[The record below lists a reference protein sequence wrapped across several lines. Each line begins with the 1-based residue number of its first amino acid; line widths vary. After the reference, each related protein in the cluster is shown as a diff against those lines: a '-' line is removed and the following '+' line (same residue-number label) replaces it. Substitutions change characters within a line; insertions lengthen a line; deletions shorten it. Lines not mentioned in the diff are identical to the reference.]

1 MNHQKAYRF
10 IILMTALV
18 IGSSVFAQNTKG
30 DKPTS
35 PQTARGKKIKTKS
48 RSKSTITLKKIFSRR
63 VNVHSESRAA
73 RIAYNKPMPYARK
86 NVPDRSRS
94 GKPIGGRQVRV
105 RSSSAEVA
113 RNNIYPKNYRWN
125 FNPTPNA
132 PKDNYRGFSNR
143 EQLAKINSMVTRR
156 EPPQGRRIVPKSN
169 SSPFRTRRKTNAN
182 VYWGKIRRGVE
193 KSVTTDIA
201 GRPLRTRDFHSANPG
216 LVLEKRIIPKKTQR
230 GDRPYRGS
238 FINHFVV
245 ASPTRTQRA
254 WKGDISG
261 HPLRKIQPRPTE
273 SSGVDVSAY
282 PRRLSNSGKARNFTS
297 PVPTRYP
304 GQGISVFQKFLN
316 KVTGLRT
323 MKGGGSNSKRY
334 NNNGR
339 PIQVRTPGIG
349 ANMGNF
355 SGKIKSQGK
364 LFSQSGLS
372 YSGDLRAGRPLKGGG
387 SNSKSFN
394 NNGHA
399 IQVRTPG
406 IGANM
411 GNFSGNIRG
420 GQKSFNQTGYS
431 FSGNIKGR
439 RPLKGGGSNSGQLF
453 NNNGHAI
460 QVRTPGIGAN
470 MGNFSGN
477 MRGGIKS
484 FNRDGYSYTGNMRGG
499 EKTFSQS
506 GYGFAGNIKAR
517 RPLKGGGSNSGQLF
531 NNNGH
536 AIQVRTPGIGANMGN
551 FSGNMK
557 GGIKSFSRDGYS
569 YTGNMRG
576 GEKMFSQSGYGF
588 AGNIKARRPLKGG
601 GSNSRSWNND
611 GKPIIVRGIASG
623 ARLQGSYQGSYKL
636 RELSPGFGYQGE
648 LYKGSMKA
656 HGPKKGG
663 GSISGK
669 LWNNDGKP
677 ILTKAPGLA
686 EAKEIGYSGKIKLP
700 FFKKKYVRNP
710 NAVKEGLKTVR
721 PSKYVETVGE
731 LQVKVKQPKSGK
743 NPLSAKAAINGL
755 APSKNSVRA
764 IEYVG
769 KMKMTWAY
777 VRNPSG
783 YREALKSIK
792 PTTSFMKGNDFA
804 GRQKMKRYVH
814 NPASNKYALKVL
826 APARVVARIR
836 DYQGNVKMNKAHG
849 SGLHPDSEFAHGFR
863 NNVKKDRTILINIKL
878 MWSKLFRKNA
888 TQPAVVKEKVR
899 RPRYDKKERELWKD
913 LYD

>member
-1 MNHQKAYRF
+1 
-10 IILMTALV
+10 MTALV

-477 MRGGIKS
+477 M
-484 FNRDGYSYTGNMRGG
+484 
-499 EKTFSQS
+499 
-506 GYGFAGNIKAR
+506 
-517 RPLKGGGSNSGQLF
+517 
-531 NNNGH
+531 
-536 AIQVRTPGIGANMGN
+536 
-551 FSGNMK
+551 K